1 MKAIVGDRY
10 GPPDILRFTD
20 TAVPSVGDDEALVRV
35 RASSVN
41 AADWHLLRGDP
52 YVARLSFGLR
62 APKDAILG
70 CDLAGRVE
78 IAGRKVTTLRPGD
91 EVFGSTFMRGQ
102 GAFAELASVPA
113 EVLAA
118 KPPSLPF
125 DQAASVPLAGLT
137 ALQAL
142 RDFGRVEAGQR
153 VLIIG
158 AAGGVGTFAVQIASS
173 FGAEVTGVCSSRNL
187 DLVRSIGA
195 DHVID
200 YNRDDP
206 LGGDRSYDLIV
217 QLAGTR
223 SPRDCRRALVG
234 SGTLVL
240 SSGESDGRW
249 IGPMVRPLQAMLVSP
264 FVSQRLVSFTVK
276 PNSADLEALRELIE
290 RGEVTPV
297 LDRTFSLDAVAEAIA
312 YLEQGHARGKV
323 VITV

>member
-1 MKAIVGDRY
+1 MKAIVRDRY
-10 GPPDILRFTD
+10 GPPEILRLTD
-20 TAVPSVGDDEALVRV
+20 SAVPSVGDDEALVRV
-35 RASSVN
+35 QASSVN
-41 AADWHLLRGDP
+41 AADWHLLRGEP

-62 APKDAILG
+62 SPKDAILG

-78 IAGRKVTTLRPGD
+78 TVGRKVTALRPGD
-91 EVFGSTFMRGQ
+91 EVFGSPFMRGQ
-102 GAFAELASVPA
+102 GGFAELASVPA
-113 EVLAA
+113 DVLAT
-118 KPPSLPF
+118 KPAGVSF
-125 DQAASVPLAGLT
+125 DQAACVPLAGLT

-158 AAGGVGTFAVQIASS
+158 ASGGVGTFAVQIANSL
-173 FGAEVTGVCSSRNL
+173 GAEVTGVCSARNL

-200 YNRDDP
+200 YNREDP
-206 LGGDRSYDLIV
+206 IGSDRRYDLIL

-223 SPRDCRRALVG
+223 SPRACRRALVAG
-234 SGTLVL
+234 GTLVL

-249 IGPMVRPLQAMLVSP
+249 IGPLVRPLQAMLVSP

-276 PNSADLEALRELIE
+276 PNSADLDALRELIE

-297 LDRTFSLDAVAEAIA
+297 IDRTYSLDAVAEAIA
-312 YLEQGHARGKV
+312 YLEQGHARGKLV
-323 VITV
+323 VTV